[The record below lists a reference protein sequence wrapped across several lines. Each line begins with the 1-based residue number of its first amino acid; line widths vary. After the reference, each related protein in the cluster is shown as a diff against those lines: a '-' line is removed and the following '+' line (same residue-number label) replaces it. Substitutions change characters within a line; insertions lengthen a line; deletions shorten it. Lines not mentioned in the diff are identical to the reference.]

1 MHEENIIFSKQR
13 IAWLDIAKGFGILFI
28 VWGHVLRTGHF
39 RIYLYAFNVALF
51 FFLLGYTFKYGTSLK
66 EFLKKRFVRTMVPY
80 YIWATI
86 SIIIFLLMGK
96 FLSFD
101 ITNAS
106 MSLWKNLIGMFYAN
120 SRTIYM
126 RWNLPLWFIP
136 CMNLTL
142 VMAWVI
148 EYMLQRLTEIG
159 EKVRIVV
166 CVVFAFIG
174 ITMQ

>member
-1 MHEENIIFSKQR
+1 
-13 IAWLDIAKGFGILFI
+13 
-28 VWGHVLRTGHF
+28 
-39 RIYLYAFNVALF
+39 
-51 FFLLGYTFKYGTSLK
+51 
-66 EFLKKRFVRTMVPY
+66 
-80 YIWATI
+80 
-86 SIIIFLLMGK
+86 MGK

-101 ITNAS
+101 ITYAS

-174 ITMQ
+174 ITMQQLIDIKFPFQFESAVLMVAFVELGLFKKTQNN

>member
-1 MHEENIIFSKQR
+1 MGNR
-13 IAWLDIAKGFGILFI
+13 
-28 VWGHVLRTGHF
+28 
-39 RIYLYAFNVALF
+39 
-51 FFLLGYTFKYGTSLK
+51 KYND
-66 EFLKKRFVRTMVPY
+66 
-80 YIWATI
+80 
-86 SIIIFLLMGK
+86 
-96 FLSFD
+96 LSFD

-142 VMAWVI
+142 VMVWVI
-148 EYMLQRLTEIG
+148 EYVLHRLTEIG

-166 CVVFAFIG
+166 CVVFCIYRNHNATID
-174 ITMQ
+174 

>member
-1 MHEENIIFSKQR
+1 M
-13 IAWLDIAKGFGILFI
+13 
-28 VWGHVLRTGHF
+28 
-39 RIYLYAFNVALF
+39 ALF
-51 FFLLGYTFKYGTSLK
+51 FFLLGYTFKYGTLLK
-66 EFLKKRFVRTMVPY
+66 EFFKKRFLRTMVPY

-106 MSLWKNLIGMFYAN
+106 TSLWKNLLGMVYAN

-148 EYMLQRLTEIG
+148 EYVLQRLAEIG
-159 EKVRIVV
+159 EKVSRSPS
-166 CVVFAFIG
+166 A
-174 ITMQ
+174 